1 MKIIPLSELN
11 GELLRINFITATKY
25 RPKILHNVVR
35 ERRISSFLLVLKGE
49 YIYRWVDSE
58 VYHELHVCP
67 GNMLYLPANSSYEY
81 TISSEDTEVIQ
92 IEFELWEETKVAFST
107 HPLCKNCTAE
117 HAFFDIISSSAFG
130 NKLKAIADIYLILS
144 SMNDESSPVASS
156 KIQPAVNY
164 IANNFTNDIS
174 VALLAKLCFIS
185 ESQLRRLFN
194 RDMGVSPTMYKNR
207 LLTLLAQ
214 KLLKSNDYPISEIS
228 LMLGFS
234 NIYSFSHFFKRET
247 GQSPTEYKKSN
258 GI

>member
-1 MKIIPLSELN
+1 MGS
-11 GELLRINFITATKY
+11 AA
-25 RPKILHNVVR
+25 
-35 ERRISSFLLVLKGE
+35 E
-49 YIYRWVDSE
+49 YICEKCGWKTTINMRQPDCGFMGECLEKY
-58 VYHELHVCP
+58 CP
-67 GNMLYLPANSSYEY
+67 ITDQIIWILLGIGDKYDIGCQNKENDIPA
-81 TISSEDTEVIQ
+81 
-92 IEFELWEETKVAFST
+92 EEQHLS
-107 HPLCKNCTAE
+107 CKNCTAE